1 MSQNISEARHS
12 VSNET
17 LSAHP
22 STSLPQ
28 AGRLVHYL
36 LWEDHLLKRTRLIL
50 SIINLYFDNIEEEF
64 LCVMILPVHYFSLL
78 NSCDR
83 LITQARALGLAL
95 SPPTSQEEEGVASLR
110 RQIALNNE
118 FVQN

>member
-1 MSQNISEARHS
+1 M
-12 VSNET
+12 
-17 LSAHP
+17 
-22 STSLPQ
+22 
-28 AGRLVHYL
+28 
-36 LWEDHLLKRTRLIL
+36 IL